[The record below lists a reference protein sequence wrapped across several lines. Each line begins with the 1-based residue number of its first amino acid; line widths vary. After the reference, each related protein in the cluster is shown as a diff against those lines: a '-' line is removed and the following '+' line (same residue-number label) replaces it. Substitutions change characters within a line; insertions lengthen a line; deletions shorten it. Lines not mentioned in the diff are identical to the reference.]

1 MRTKSTSAST
11 NLAKF
16 ASQGYNESSDL
27 IKLSRNSINNSE
39 SSEISHKSY
48 LPLLEFIISLILG
61 YSIFFIFTD
70 SLKL

>member
-1 MRTKSTSAST
+1 MWCLPFQLYVNIQLSDMRTKSTSAST

-39 SSEISHKSY
+39 SSEISS
-48 LPLLEFIISLILG
+48 EVILAIAG
-61 YSIFFIFTD
+61 VYN
-70 SLKL
+70 